1 MKKHII
7 VSVLCIILISA
18 LFLSKFQISFQREYF
33 YEVSS
38 DSEDVERHEDE
49 EEKNE
54 AQGLD
59 PDIEIL

>member
-1 MKKHII
+1 LKKHII